1 MSVLYIVR
9 FAEPLASITLSTAIF
24 FRDMF
29 KFPKTPTASSV
40 SPSGIM
46 KKNVVAM
53 TLCESAPLMPTESTM
68 KPRIMMAMV
77 TMAAPPAEVLLV
89 VAAMVG

>member
-1 MSVLYIVR
+1 MR
-9 FAEPLASITLSTAIF
+9 FAAPLASITLSTALF
-24 FRDMF
+24 SRDISQ
-29 KFPKTPTASSV
+29 FPKTPTASFV
-40 SPSGIM
+40 SPLAIM

-77 TMAAPPAEVLLV
+77 TAVAPPEEVLLA
-89 VAAMVG
+89 VAAVVG